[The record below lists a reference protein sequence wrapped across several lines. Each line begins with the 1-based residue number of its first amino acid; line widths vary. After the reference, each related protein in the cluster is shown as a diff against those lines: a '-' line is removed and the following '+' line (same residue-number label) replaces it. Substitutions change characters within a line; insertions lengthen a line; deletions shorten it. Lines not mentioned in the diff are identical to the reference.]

1 MSQSVVGPFSPI
13 QDQINRFFPPDT
25 HPYRILEHQILANLT
40 PKSYPSGGDR
50 DEVAYLS
57 FDLGLS
63 SDGRYAAKVSVALER
78 FQFQGRSSSRCWKGW
93 SAMRASTSASQA

>member
-40 PKSYPSGGDR
+40 PESYPSG
-50 DEVAYLS
+50 
-57 FDLGLS
+57 
-63 SDGRYAAKVSVALER
+63 
-78 FQFQGRSSSRCWKGW
+78 
-93 SAMRASTSASQA
+93 